1 MADYTQLMNLEKK
14 PKGQTLPS
22 STLSPDQAEEP
33 NEMREQPHTSIF
45 PPPVS
50 QEQKHAQEPHQSIRQ
65 STKQSISKPT
75 DRITSQSTNQSSKRL
90 TKQSISQ
97 PDNKIVEKPKA
108 FYITQRLDKK
118 LDEAVRYCQE
128 VHGIKKADRSTI
140 VNAILDNEANW
151 TEEAL
156 DLLVDR
162 VIGLLTSRLIS

>member
-1 MADYTQLMNLEKK
+1 MDYSELQKLQDELDQKEKARKTAKPQAVKTESQLVSPAPK
-14 PKGQTLPS
+14 PIQ
-22 STLSPDQAEEP
+22 
-33 NEMREQPHTSIF
+33 
-45 PPPVS
+45 
-50 QEQKHAQEPHQSIRQ
+50 QKTRQ
-65 STKQSISKPT
+65 SGSQLTNQLISKQT
-75 DRITSQSTNQSSKRL
+75 DQTTNQSTNLPTKRL

-97 PDNKIVEKPKA
+97 SDNKIVEKPKA

-156 DLLVDR
+156 DLLIDR
-162 VIGLLTSRLIS
+162 VLSILTSRLTNR